1 MFKIIDNKNKKL
13 CCAYRCG
20 NERAKKDRFCHKH
33 RKRYLKETK
42 PASYFYNLLKGNA
55 KRRGK
60 DFGLTLAEFE
70 LFCEQTN
77 YLVLK
82 GKTAKSASI
91 DRIDHTRGYYL
102 DNIQMLSLSDNSK
115 KQHTDKNI
123 NPDDDCPF

>member
-20 NERAKKDRFCHKH
+20 N
-33 RKRYLKETK
+33 
-42 PASYFYNLLKGNA
+42 A

-60 DFGLTLAEFE
+60 DFRLTLAEFE

-91 DRIDHTRGYYL
+91 DRIDHTRGYFI
-102 DNIQMLSLSDNSK
+102 DNIQVLSLSDNSK
-115 KQHTDKNI
+115 KQHTDKSVNQ
-123 NPDDDCPF
+123 DDDCPF